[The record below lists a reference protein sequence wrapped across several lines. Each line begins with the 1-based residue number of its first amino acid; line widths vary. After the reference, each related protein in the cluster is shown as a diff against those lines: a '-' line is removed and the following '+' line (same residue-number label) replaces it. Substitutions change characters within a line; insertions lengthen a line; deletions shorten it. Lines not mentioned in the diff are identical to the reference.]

1 MNPRSKARQFAIQ
14 ALYQSI
20 LTGHEA
26 AEIDK
31 QFVAEHDMDKTD
43 VHYFQEVLHQV
54 VDHKLSLADLMRD
67 YLSRSFDSVDPVE
80 QAILLLG
87 CYEMQYR
94 PDIPYKVIINEAIEL
109 GKTFGA
115 EDGHKFIN
123 GILDR
128 VAANIR
134 EDEVNARRKKKK

>member
-1 MNPRSKARQFAIQ
+1 VNPRSKARQFAIQ
-14 ALYQSI
+14 ALYQWI
-20 LTGHEA
+20 LTGHDV

-31 QFVAEHDMDKTD
+31 QFIAEHDMDKTD

-87 CYEMQYR
+87 CYELQYR
-94 PDIPYKVIINEAIEL
+94 PDIPYKVVINEAVEL

-128 VAANIR
+128 VAGNTR
-134 EDEVNARRKKKK
+134 QDEVAARRKK